1 MSRRRPRHCSKSS
14 VLPWRTSSVR
24 LKSCWKTKSDSYVV
38 RADAFASRLAPTGKC
53 IPMWERACSRKRWFR
68 QHRTA

>member
-1 MSRRRPRHCSKSS
+1 MSRRRLRHCSKSS
-14 VLPWRTSSVR
+14 VLPWKTSWVR
-24 LKSCWKTKSDSYVV
+24 LKSCWKTKSDSCVV

-68 QHRTA
+68 QYRTA